1 MTHHSTFST
10 IWHSAI
16 CIIFCLL
23 LHETVIGQNITV
35 SGHLYEKGSL
45 ESLPGGL
52 VYDPVSQ
59 KSTTTNAYGFYT
71 LTLPYRDGLFLV
83 FSSFGFIN
91 DTLSV
96 KTSENIEYDARLS
109 KITMLETVN
118 ISAEKTN
125 TEQVKMSSITLSAK
139 EIKNMP
145 MLFGEK
151 DVFKTLLLLPG
162 VQSASEGTSGIYV
175 RGGGPDQNLIIID
188 EATIYNASHL
198 LGFFSIFN
206 GDAIKSV
213 ELVKGGFPARYGG
226 RLSSV
231 IDINMKDGN
240 KESYH
245 CEGGIG
251 LISSNVMV
259 EGPLIKNKASFMLSG
274 RTTYLDLIMV
284 PVMKRVTKGTA
295 TGYYFFD
302 LNGKFNFDLGKK
314 DKLYFSAYF
323 GRDKFHLSQKEKYE
337 NSSEYDKY
345 KMGLFWQNATAT
357 IRWNHLYSNKVF
369 SNMSFIFSDYTMNTY
384 MGYKYFYGTNSPY
397 NESFNSDFKS
407 GIRDYTLKYDVTYRP
422 NATHHLLAGAAVT
435 YHEAR
440 PNAIMMKADTLTM
453 RNVEKAQGLE
463 YALYVEDEI
472 NIRNR
477 FRINP
482 GVRLVAFSVPH
493 KTWFSPEPRLSMS
506 YNILSNLA
514 LKASYAMMSQSMLL
528 LSTSTIGLPT
538 DLWVPVTDSIR
549 PQRSQQVAFGI
560 HYDLKKPRLSFSVEG
575 YYKKMDHI
583 LAYKEGTSYFT
594 NMLQNIMDEE
604 VPTNFQ
610 NKWTDNVT
618 SGRGWSYG
626 VEFLVRKEAGNF
638 TGWIGYTLS
647 WTKQQFDELNFGE
660 PFFARYDR
668 RHDVSIVLMYSPAKW
683 VNLSMS
689 WVFATGN
696 AITLPTSLYTSED
709 LNTYLENLLPPEES
723 EYYYYASYIENYGKK
738 NDFRMKPFHHLDIGV
753 QFIKPHKRNNGQ
765 SIFEI
770 SIYNIYNH
778 HNPFFYFTTQ
788 EYRETETGGK
798 IVNKIQQIS
807 IFPIIPTFTYH
818 FKF

>member
-1 MTHHSTFST
+1 MTTYHANITTHWFPIICLTFY
-10 IWHSAI
+10 
-16 CIIFCLL
+16 LL
-23 LHETVIGQNITV
+23 FDGLLSGQNITV

-45 ESLPGGL
+45 ESLPSGL

-59 KSTTTNAYGFYT
+59 KSTTTNSYGFYT

-83 FSSFGFIN
+83 FNSFGFIN
-91 DTLSV
+91 DTLRIRV
-96 KTSENIEYDARLS
+96 PEDIEYDARLS

-118 ISAEKTN
+118 ISAEKSN
-125 TEQVKMSSITLSAK
+125 TEQVKMSSITLSTK
-139 EIKNMP
+139 EIQSMP

-245 CEGGIG
+245 CEGGVG

-259 EGPLIKNKASFMLSG
+259 EGPIIKNKASFMLSG
-274 RTTYLDLIMV
+274 RTTYLDLLMV
-284 PVMKRVTKGTA
+284 PIMKRVSDGTA

-323 GRDKFHLSQKEKYE
+323 GRDKFHLSQKERYE
-337 NSSEYDKY
+337 ESNEYDKY

-357 IRWNHLYSNKVF
+357 ARWNHIFTNKVF

-384 MGYKYFYGTNSPY
+384 VGYKYFYGANNPY
-397 NESFNSDFKS
+397 NETFSSDFKS
-407 GIRDYTLKYDVTYRP
+407 GIRDYTLKYDVSYRP

-453 RNVEKAQGLE
+453 RKVEKARGLE

-538 DLWVPVTDSIR
+538 DLWVPITDSIR
-549 PQRSQQVAFGI
+549 PQRSQQVALGI
-560 HYDLKKPRLSFSVEG
+560 HYDLKKPRLSFSLEG

-583 LAYKEGTSYFT
+583 LAYKEGTSYFS
-594 NMLQNIMDEE
+594 NMLQDIMDEE
-604 VPTNFQ
+604 VPNNFQ
-610 NKWTDNVT
+610 SQWTDNVT
-618 SGRGWSYG
+618 TGRGWSYG
-626 VEFLVRKEAGNF
+626 VEFLVRKEAGKF

-647 WTKQQFDELNFGE
+647 WTKQQFEELNFGE

-668 RHDVSIVLMYSPAKW
+668 RHDVSIVLMYSPTSW
-683 VNLSMS
+683 INLSLS

-696 AITLPTSLYTSED
+696 AVTLPTSLYLSED
-709 LNTYLENLLPPEES
+709 LNAYLETLLPAEES
-723 EYYYYASYIENYGKK
+723 EYYYYSSYIENYGKK

-753 QFIKPHKRNNGQ
+753 QFIKPHKKNNGQ

-770 SIYNIYNH
+770 SI
-778 HNPFFYFTTQ
+778 
-788 EYRETETGGK
+788 
-798 IVNKIQQIS
+798 
-807 IFPIIPTFTYH
+807 FPLIPTFTYH

>member
-1 MTHHSTFST
+1 M
-10 IWHSAI
+10 
-16 CIIFCLL
+16 
-23 LHETVIGQNITV
+23 HESVIGQNITV

-52 VYDPVSQ
+52 VYDPISQ

-83 FSSFGFIN
+83 FNSFGFIN
-91 DTLSV
+91 DTLWI
-96 KTSENIEYDARLS
+96 KTAENIEYDARLS

-118 ISAEKTN
+118 ISAEKSN
-125 TEQVKMSSITLSAK
+125 TEQVKMSSITLSTK

-259 EGPLIKNKASFMLSG
+259 EGPIIKNKASFMLSG
-274 RTTYLDLIMV
+274 RSTYLDLIMV
-284 PVMKRVTKGTA
+284 PVMKRVTEGTA
-295 TGYYFFD
+295 AGYYFFD

-323 GRDKFHLSQKEKYE
+323 GRDKFHLSNKEKYE
-337 NSSEYDKY
+337 SGNEYDKY

-493 KTWFSPEPRLSMS
+493 KTWFSPEPRLSIS

-549 PQRSQQVAFGI
+549 PQRSQQVALGI

-618 SGRGWSYG
+618 TGRGWSYG

-647 WTKQQFDELNFGE
+647 WTKQQFDDLNFGD

-696 AITLPTSLYTSED
+696 AITLPTSLYLSEE
-709 LNTYLENLLPPEES
+709 LNAYLDNLLPPEEG

-788 EYRETETGGK
+788 EYRETESGGE
-798 IVNKIQQIS
+798 IINKIQQIS
-807 IFPIIPTFTYH
+807 IFPIIPTLSYH

>member
-1 MTHHSTFST
+1 MAHHSNFST

-16 CIIFCLL
+16 CIIICLL
-23 LHETVIGQNITV
+23 LHETVMGQNITV

-83 FSSFGFIN
+83 FNSFGFIN
-91 DTLSV
+91 DTLWV
-96 KTSENIEYDARLS
+96 KTAENIEYDARLS

-125 TEQVKMSSITLSAK
+125 TEQVKMSSITLSTK

-259 EGPLIKNKASFMLSG
+259 EGPIIKNKASFMLSG

-284 PVMKRVTKGTA
+284 PVMKRVTEGTA
-295 TGYYFFD
+295 AGYYFFD

-323 GRDKFHLSQKEKYE
+323 GRDKFHLSNKEKYE
-337 NSSEYDKY
+337 SGNEYDKY

-493 KTWFSPEPRLSMS
+493 KTWFSPEPRLSIS

-560 HYDLKKPRLSFSVEG
+560 HYDLKKPRLSFSLEG

-618 SGRGWSYG
+618 TGRGWSYG

-647 WTKQQFDELNFGE
+647 WTKQQFDDLNFGE

-683 VNLSMS
+683 VNLSLS

-696 AITLPTSLYTSED
+696 AITLPTSLYLSED
-709 LNTYLENLLPPEES
+709 LNAYLDNLLPPEEG

-788 EYRETETGGK
+788 EYRETESGGE
-798 IVNKIQQIS
+798 IINKIQQIS
-807 IFPIIPTFTYH
+807 IFPIIPTLSYH